1 MRNPLIKRLPRELLS
16 EITKYLVIFIFMTG
30 TIGFISGFLVAGD
43 SLKKSYDES
52 FEKYNIEDGN
62 FELLNKADENLI
74 NTLEEQDLKIY
85 NNNYIEEDSVNDS
98 VIRLFLNR
106 EDVNK
111 VCVIKGKLPNSEK
124 EIAIDRMYANNNNI
138 SVGDKISVGGKKLKV
153 TGFVALSDYSALF
166 SNNNDLMFDSIKF
179 GVGIITKD
187 CFESFENANVHYSYS
202 WKYNKSPKDD
212 TEAKNK
218 SDDFLK
224 VLNKNTII
232 TNYIPEISNQA
243 IHFTGDDIGG
253 DKGIMLTLLYV
264 LIVIIAFV
272 LAVTTS
278 NTINSEA
285 SVIGTLRASGYTK
298 GELLRHYMV
307 LPLVVTVI
315 GSCIGNILGY
325 TVFEKVVAN
334 MYLGSYSLTTYV
346 TRWNSEAFILT
357 TIVPFIIMLVV
368 NLFIL
373 VNKLS
378 LSPLKFLRHN
388 LKKREKKKVLKLT
401 KFKFFTRFRL
411 RVIFQNMPNYITLF
425 IGILFASILLMF
437 GLMMSPLLD
446 NYKNEVV
453 DNMIS
458 KYQYILK
465 TEVETKTKDAEKYCA
480 NSLKT
485 YFNEEK
491 GEEISIYGIKEDSEY
506 VDIDFKNGVY
516 ISDGFAE
523 KYSLK
528 VNDSITLKDSYGDK
542 TYTFKID
549 GIYYYPASLSI
560 FMDSK
565 KFNETFDKDEDYFN
579 GYFSNEEITDIDS
592 KYIATTITKD
602 DMIKFSRQLDVSMG
616 NTFYMVNVFSII
628 LYLLLMYLL
637 SKLIIE
643 KNSSSI
649 SMVKILG
656 YNNYE
661 IGRLYIIATS
671 IVVVISVALSIPI
684 SVLVMKGLFRVM
696 MSEYTGWFSF
706 YINPKVYLEIF
717 LSGVLSY
724 AVIAALQLFKIKKI
738 PLDEALKNMEK

>member
-179 GVGIITKD
+179 GVGIVTKD

-212 TEAKNK
+212 IDAKNK

-373 VNKLS
+373 MNKLS

-616 NTFYMVNVFSII
+616 NTFYMVNVFSVI

-738 PLDEALKNMEK
+738 PLDEALKNME

>member
-373 VNKLS
+373 MNKLS

-465 TEVETKTKDAEKYCA
+465 SQVETKTKDAEKYCA
-480 NSLKT
+480 SSLKT

-506 VDIDFKNGVY
+506 VDIDFKDGVY

-616 NTFYMVNVFSII
+616 NTFYMVNVFSVI

-706 YINPKVYLEIF
+706 YINHKVYLEIF

-724 AVIAALQLFKIKKI
+724 VVIAALQLFKIKKI
-738 PLDEALKNMEK
+738 PLDEALKNME

>member
-62 FELLNKADENLI
+62 FELLNKADESLI

-106 EDVNK
+106 EDVDK

-179 GVGIITKD
+179 GVGIVTKD

-212 TEAKNK
+212 TDAKNK

-373 VNKLS
+373 MNKLS

-738 PLDEALKNMEK
+738 PLDEALKNME

>member
-373 VNKLS
+373 MNKLS

-465 TEVETKTKDAEKYCA
+465 SEVETKTKDAEKYCA

-542 TYTFKID
+542 TYTFKIN

-616 NTFYMVNVFSII
+616 NTFYMVNVFSVI

-724 AVIAALQLFKIKKI
+724 VVIAALQLFKIKKI
-738 PLDEALKNMEK
+738 PLDEALKNME

>member
-212 TEAKNK
+212 TDAKNK

-373 VNKLS
+373 MNKLS

-542 TYTFKID
+542 TYTFKIN

-616 NTFYMVNVFSII
+616 NTFYMVNVFSVI

-724 AVIAALQLFKIKKI
+724 VVIAALQLFKIKKI
-738 PLDEALKNMEK
+738 PLDEALKNME

>member
-357 TIVPFIIMLVV
+357 TIIPFIIMLVV

-373 VNKLS
+373 MNKLS

-465 TEVETKTKDAEKYCA
+465 SEVETKTKDAEKYCA
-480 NSLKT
+480 SSLKT

-616 NTFYMVNVFSII
+616 NTFYMVNVFSVI

-724 AVIAALQLFKIKKI
+724 VVIAALQLFKIKKI
-738 PLDEALKNMEK
+738 PLDEALKNME

>member
-373 VNKLS
+373 MNKLS

-465 TEVETKTKDAEKYCA
+465 SQVETKTKDAEKYCA
-480 NSLKT
+480 SSLKT

-616 NTFYMVNVFSII
+616 NTFYMVNVFSVI

-724 AVIAALQLFKIKKI
+724 VVIAALQLFKIKKI
-738 PLDEALKNMEK
+738 PLDEALKNME

>member
-138 SVGDKISVGGKKLKV
+138 SVGDEISVGGKKLKV

-373 VNKLS
+373 MNKLS

-465 TEVETKTKDAEKYCA
+465 SEVETKTKDAEKYCA
-480 NSLKT
+480 SSLKT

-616 NTFYMVNVFSII
+616 NTFYMVNVFSVI

-738 PLDEALKNMEK
+738 PLDEALKNME

>member
-373 VNKLS
+373 MNKLS

-465 TEVETKTKDAEKYCA
+465 IEVETKTKDAEKYCA

-616 NTFYMVNVFSII
+616 NTFYMVNVFSVI

-724 AVIAALQLFKIKKI
+724 VVIAALQLFKIKKI
-738 PLDEALKNMEK
+738 PLDEALKNME

>member
-16 EITKYLVIFIFMTG
+16 EITKYIVIFIFMTG

-62 FELLNKADENLI
+62 FELLNKADESLI

-138 SVGDKISVGGKKLKV
+138 SVGDKIPVGGKKLKV

-179 GVGIITKD
+179 GVGIVTKD

-212 TEAKNK
+212 IDAKNK

-373 VNKLS
+373 MNKLS

-616 NTFYMVNVFSII
+616 DTFYMVNVFSVI

-738 PLDEALKNMEK
+738 PLDEALKNME

>member
-202 WKYNKSPKDD
+202 WKYNKSPKD
-212 TEAKNK
+212 EKEKKNK

-373 VNKLS
+373 MNKLS

-465 TEVETKTKDAEKYCA
+465 SQVETKTKDAEKYCA
-480 NSLKT
+480 SSLKT

-506 VDIDFKNGVY
+506 VDIDFKDGVY

-616 NTFYMVNVFSII
+616 NTFYMVNVFSVI

-724 AVIAALQLFKIKKI
+724 VVIAALQLFKIKKI
-738 PLDEALKNMEK
+738 PLDEALKNME

>member
-62 FELLNKADENLI
+62 FELLNKADESLI

-106 EDVNK
+106 EDVDK

-138 SVGDKISVGGKKLKV
+138 SVGDEISVGGKKLKV

-373 VNKLS
+373 MNKLS

-465 TEVETKTKDAEKYCA
+465 IEVETKTKDAEKYCA

-506 VDIDFKNGVY
+506 VDIDFKDGVY

-616 NTFYMVNVFSII
+616 NTFYMVNVFSVI

-724 AVIAALQLFKIKKI
+724 VVIAALQLFKIKKI
-738 PLDEALKNMEK
+738 PLDEALKNME

>member
-357 TIVPFIIMLVV
+357 TIIPFIIMLVV

-373 VNKLS
+373 MNKLS

-465 TEVETKTKDAEKYCA
+465 SEVETKTKDAEKYCA

-491 GEEISIYGIKEDSEY
+491 GEEISIYGIKEDSKY

-616 NTFYMVNVFSII
+616 NTFYMVNVFSVI

-724 AVIAALQLFKIKKI
+724 VVIAALQLFKIKKI
-738 PLDEALKNMEK
+738 PLDEALKNME

>member
-212 TEAKNK
+212 TDAKNK
-218 SDDFLK
+218 SDEFLK

-325 TVFEKVVAN
+325 TVFEKIVAN

-373 VNKLS
+373 MNKLS

-465 TEVETKTKDAEKYCA
+465 SEVKTKTKDAEKYCA
-480 NSLKT
+480 SSLKT

-549 GIYYYPASLSI
+549 GIYYYPASLSV

-616 NTFYMVNVFSII
+616 DTFYMVNVFSVI

-738 PLDEALKNMEK
+738 PLDEALKNME

>member
-1 MRNPLIKRLPRELLS
+1 MKNPLLKRLPKELKTDLG
-16 EITKYLVIFIFMTG
+16 KYLVIFLFMTL
-30 TIGFISGFLVAGD
+30 TIGFVSGFLVAG
-43 SLKKSYDES
+43 SSMSAAYDES

-373 VNKLS
+373 MNKLS

-465 TEVETKTKDAEKYCA
+465 SQVETKTKDAEKYCA
-480 NSLKT
+480 SSLKT

-506 VDIDFKNGVY
+506 VDIDFKDGVY

-616 NTFYMVNVFSII
+616 NTFYMVNVFSVI

-724 AVIAALQLFKIKKI
+724 VVIAALQLFKIKKI
-738 PLDEALKNMEK
+738 PLDEALKNME

>member
-62 FELLNKADENLI
+62 FELLNKADESLI

-106 EDVNK
+106 EDVDK

-179 GVGIITKD
+179 GVGIVTKD

-212 TEAKNK
+212 TDAKNK

-373 VNKLS
+373 MNKLS

-506 VDIDFKNGVY
+506 IDIDFKDGVY

-549 GIYYYPASLSI
+549 GIYYYPASLSV

-616 NTFYMVNVFSII
+616 DTFYMVNVFSVI

-738 PLDEALKNMEK
+738 PLDEALKNME

>member
-179 GVGIITKD
+179 GVGIVTKD
-187 CFESFENANVHYSYS
+187 CFESFENVNIHYSYS

-373 VNKLS
+373 MNKLS

-465 TEVETKTKDAEKYCA
+465 SQVETKTKDAEKYCA
-480 NSLKT
+480 SSLKT

-506 VDIDFKNGVY
+506 VDIDFKDGVY

-616 NTFYMVNVFSII
+616 DTFYMVNVFSVI

-724 AVIAALQLFKIKKI
+724 VVIAALQLFKIKKI
-738 PLDEALKNMEK
+738 PLDEALKNME

>member
-373 VNKLS
+373 MNKLS

-388 LKKREKKKVLKLT
+388 LKKRKKKKVLKLT

-465 TEVETKTKDAEKYCA
+465 SQVETKTKDAEKYCA
-480 NSLKT
+480 SSLKT

-506 VDIDFKNGVY
+506 VDIDFKDGVY

-616 NTFYMVNVFSII
+616 NTFYMVNVFSVI

-724 AVIAALQLFKIKKI
+724 VVIAALQLFKIKKI
-738 PLDEALKNMEK
+738 PLDEALKNME

>member
-62 FELLNKADENLI
+62 FELLNKADESLI

-106 EDVNK
+106 EDVDK

-124 EIAIDRMYANNNNI
+124 EIAIDRMYANNNNNI

-179 GVGIITKD
+179 GVGIVTKD

-212 TEAKNK
+212 TDAKNK

-373 VNKLS
+373 MNKLS

-738 PLDEALKNMEK
+738 PLDEALKNME